1 MSALFTSVLGK
12 PFGVVV
18 YQLLAA
24 TQYTIY
30 LSLIALIGGGLIALV
45 ITIVRT
51 SPYINAKRVAAGYIW
66 LFQSV
71 PLLMLLFL
79 IGLGI
84 PRILGVNVNPWLAAS
99 IALVV
104 YASAYLADVWRG
116 AVESIPTG
124 QWEGARALGL
134 SFLKMIRLVILPQ
147 AVRISLAPTV
157 GFTVQIIKGT
167 SLAYII
173 GFYDL
178 MSIGKRW
185 ANAPVSGTEPYV
197 IFPLMAL
204 IYFCLC
210 FPLSVWARRLERRLG
225 AVSSKQIPKL
235 P

>member
-1 MSALFTSVLGK
+1 MSELFTAVLGK
-12 PFGVVV
+12 PFGVVI

-51 SPYINAKRVAAGYIW
+51 SPYKNAKRVAAGYIW

-116 AVESIPTG
+116 AVESIPVG

-134 SFLKMIRLVILPQ
+134 SFLKIVRLVILPQ

-210 FPLSVWARRLERRLG
+210 FPLSVWARRLESRLG

>member
-1 MSALFTSVLGK
+1 MSELFTAVLGK
-12 PFGVVV
+12 PFGIVI

-84 PRILGVNVNPWLAAS
+84 PRILAVNVNPWLAAS

-116 AVESIPTG
+116 AVESIPVG

-134 SFLKMIRLVILPQ
+134 SFLKIVRLVILPQ

-210 FPLSVWARRLERRLG
+210 FPLSVWARRLERSLG
-225 AVSSKQIPKL
+225 AVSSKQLPKL

>member
-1 MSALFTSVLGK
+1 MSELFTAVLGK
-12 PFGVVV
+12 PFGVVL

-51 SPYINAKRVAAGYIW
+51 SPYLNAKRVAAGYIW

-116 AVESIPTG
+116 AVESIPAG

-134 SFLKMIRLVILPQ
+134 SFLKIVRLVILPQ

>member
-134 SFLKMIRLVILPQ
+134 SFLKIIRLVILPQ

>member
-1 MSALFTSVLGK
+1 MSELFTAVLGK
-12 PFGVVV
+12 PFGVVL

-51 SPYINAKRVAAGYIW
+51 SPYLNAKRVAAGYIW

-84 PRILGVNVNPWLAAS
+84 PRILGINVNPWLAAS

-116 AVESIPTG
+116 AVESIPAG

-134 SFLKMIRLVILPQ
+134 SFLKIVRLVILPQ

-235 P
+235 S